1 MALQLPTSSREWDLY
16 RTLLSIGCLKKL
28 DLITAD
34 LTISLPTLRRRLARL
49 EVVHAC
55 KLARFA
61 DNRYS
66 LTSAGQTL
74 INDLHAVDDVLGG
87 FNDFGYNST
96 TVSREVLQIRSSGRV
111 LEEFWLPFIAVK
123 LELFYSFRVCFLTPE
138 SLETVSTGPMSVS
151 VGSHFTVSS
160 LDQVEH
166 VGASISCF
174 AAYEKYIQ
182 KFGQPTADNLK
193 DHVFIRVKEASR
205 DAHFLGETETV
216 ERRCNHSFLVDSY
229 GSAHCMA
236 KAGLG
241 FTVHSGSRQ
250 TSISGLKL
258 LPLLGRSQT
267 PVHASFCGDAWR
279 GGAGLHAASCY
290 PAVASDL
297 SAHRSIV
304 SGARRVS
311 KNVPAS
317 LSNWNLIRS
326 FLALSYFLEY
336 TAAAQE
342 LGVSV
347 PTLRRRID
355 RLESFLNCRL
365 FIYERRVLQ
374 LTPDGQQAIEIAT
387 QADRIMGEVRELQGS
402 RQTAAR
408 PCLNLSMDENVLH
421 YFWVPFAARN
431 AARLSAYQT
440 KIDVD

>member
-123 LELFYSFRVCFLTPE
+123 PELFYSFRVRFLTPE

-166 VGASISCF
+166 VGTSISCF

-279 GGAGLHAASCY
+279 GGGRAPCCVVLSCSCFGPFCAPVDCQRGKTSEQKCACKPFKLELDSLLSRFVLLSRIHGRRAGTRGFGADTT
-290 PAVASDL
+290 PA
-297 SAHRSIV
+297 H
-304 SGARRVS
+304 
-311 KNVPAS
+311 
-317 LSNWNLIRS
+317 
-326 FLALSYFLEY
+326 
-336 TAAAQE
+336 
-342 LGVSV
+342 
-347 PTLRRRID
+347 
-355 RLESFLNCRL
+355 
-365 FIYERRVLQ
+365 
-374 LTPDGQQAIEIAT
+374 
-387 QADRIMGEVRELQGS
+387 
-402 RQTAAR
+402 
-408 PCLNLSMDENVLH
+408 
-421 YFWVPFAARN
+421 
-431 AARLSAYQT
+431 
-440 KIDVD
+440 